1 MIHKIKALY
10 DGGKGMSIR
19 GIARELGIS
28 RNTVRKYLRM
38 DETEITKQLD
48 NTERKKVLDDY
59 EEYIVH
65 LLEEYPGLSA
75 VKALRKLCDKVGELD
90 VSERSM
96 RRYLKALKERVR
108 CKRRRYY
115 EPVLDM
121 VPGVQCQ
128 VDLGEMGGIKI
139 GGEECKVYF
148 VVFVLSYS
156 RMMYVSVSPRP
167 IDTEA
172 FIRIHD
178 EAFRYFGGCPEECV
192 YDQTRLVVI
201 REEFREL
208 ELNNRFYQYAT
219 MAGFRIRAC
228 EGYAPESKGKVE
240 AGVKY
245 VKNNALYGESF
256 SDWSALESYMREWLE
271 KTANVRIHGTT
282 RRKPIEQ
289 YEEEERMHMRR
300 YFTPECVDKS
310 DELVQRKA
318 DKTGLI
324 SWEGNKYS
332 VPMAYQGASVGVEE
346 IGTSLVIHDLYTG
359 KKIAE
364 HKLHHGKGQIIK
376 NRHHYRDVSKRIE
389 ELKEQICER
398 LGKGL
403 GARICKLLR
412 ITSPNIYKD
421 QLFGL
426 IKVLSDYEEIDL
438 DVMEKLSEGAR
449 LTVTRIRDYLEA
461 SAISKEMVE
470 NSSFDSATEALAKY
484 AVIGGS
490 HAIH

>member
-10 DGGKGMSIR
+10 DEGRGMSIK
-19 GIARELGIS
+19 GISRELGIS

-38 DETEITKQLD
+38 DEAEIAKRLD
-48 NTERKKVLDDY
+48 NPARRKVLDNY

-75 VKALRKLCDKVGELD
+75 VKVLRKLCDKVGELD

-96 RRYLKALKERVR
+96 RRYLRSLKERVR
-108 CKRRRYY
+108 HKRRRYY

-121 VPGVQCQ
+121 IPGVQCQ
-128 VDLGEMGGIKI
+128 VDLGEMRGIEI
-139 GGEECKVYF
+139 GGEEHKVYF

-156 RMMYVSVSPRP
+156 RLMYVSVSSRP

-208 ELNNRFYQYAT
+208 ELNNRFHQYAT

-228 EGYAPESKGKVE
+228 EGYDPESKGKVE

-256 SDWSALESYMREWLE
+256 SDWSELESYMREWLE
-271 KTANVRIHGTT
+271 NTANARVHGTT
-282 RRKPIEQ
+282 GRKPFEM
-289 YEEEERMHMRR
+289 YEEEERVHMRP
-300 YFTPECVDKS
+300 YLTPTCVNRS
-310 DELVQRKA
+310 NVLIQRKV

-324 SWEGNKYS
+324 SWDGNKYS
-332 VPMAYQGASVGVEE
+332 VPMAYQGSSVGVEE
-346 IGTSLVIHDLYTG
+346 VGTRLVINDLFTG

-364 HKLHHGKGQIIK
+364 HKIHHGKGQTIK
-376 NRHHYRDVSKRIE
+376 NNHHYRDLSKRIE
-389 ELKEQICER
+389 DLEVQIGER
-398 LGKGL
+398 LGKEL
-403 GARICKLLR
+403 GAKICKLLR
-412 ITSPNIYKD
+412 TTSPNIYKD
-421 QLFGL
+421 QLCGL
-426 IKVLSDYEEIDL
+426 LKVLSGYPEIDL
-438 DVMEKLSEGAR
+438 EVMERLSEGPR

-461 SAISKEMVE
+461 YAISREMAE
-470 NSSFDSATEALAKY
+470 STSFEATEALAKY
-484 AVIGGS
+484 GVIGGG